1 MNARNPPDSGWF
13 VDGLDREQAVKRV
26 RTGTAATPQD
36 WPALAVE
43 AEVVSETDDYYQQLH
58 EITRAAARE
67 AVTEHESADDQQL
80 IHLVRAL
87 DDCQRTANELT
98 ERVGEWAGS
107 YDADASMEPAYFE
120 ELAAREPDGLIER
133 RLVSLAKRVVELK
146 AEANDLEV
154 ALERATPEVAPNLSK
169 LAGPLLAARLIAL
182 AGGLDSLAKKPSGT
196 LQVLGAEDALFA
208 HLKGNASPPK
218 HGIIYTHEA
227 IRGTPSGD
235 RGSAAR
241 ALAGKLTIA
250 ARVDYYSGEL
260 RPELAAELA
269 DRIERIRAR
278 GSQ

>member
-1 MNARNPPDSGWF
+1 MNARNPSDSGWF
-13 VDGLDREQAVKRV
+13 VDGLDRERAVERV
-26 RTGTAATPQD
+26 RTGTAMSPHD
-36 WPALAVE
+36 WPSIAVE
-43 AEVVSETDDYYQQLH
+43 SEVVPDRDEYYESLH
-58 EITRAAARE
+58 EITCAAARE
-67 AVTEHESADDQQL
+67 AVEEHERADDQQL

-107 YDADASMEPAYFE
+107 HDETARMETAYLRELAERDAD
-120 ELAAREPDGLIER
+120 GLVER
-133 RLVSLAKRVVELK
+133 RLISLAKRVIELET
-146 AEANDLEV
+146 EADELET
-154 ALERATPEVAPNLSK
+154 ALERATPEVAPNLSE

-218 HGIIYTHEA
+218 HGIIYTHDA
-227 IRGTPSGD
+227 IRGMPREQ

-250 ARVDYYSGEL
+250 ARIDYYSGEL
-260 RPELAAELA
+260 RPELAEELD

-278 GSQ
+278 DSQ